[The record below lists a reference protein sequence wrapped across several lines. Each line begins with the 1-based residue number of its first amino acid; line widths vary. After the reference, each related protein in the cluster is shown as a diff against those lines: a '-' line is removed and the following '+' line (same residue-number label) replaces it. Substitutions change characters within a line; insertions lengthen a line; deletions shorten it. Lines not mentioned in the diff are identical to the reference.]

1 MKVFDLTQYTI
12 NIDEVRMIFEPV
24 TNPVK
29 EKMKR
34 IKKDSLYL
42 HLAGNESTR
51 TVIELKDGRWV
62 GTAFTLPELYNR
74 VREL

>member
-29 EKMKR
+29 EKLKQV
-34 IKKDSLYL
+34 KKDSLYL

-51 TVIELKDGRWV
+51 TIIELKDGRWV
-62 GTAFTLPELYNR
+62 GTAFTLSELYNR
-74 VREL
+74 VKEL